1 MGHRALPWPAAVLP
15 KPNPEHL
22 IVVPEEKDAVAGI
35 ERGGGAVFRT
45 AGHATEVF
53 FTGPNFDDA
62 EMELVGKLPMIAQFT
77 ARMVAFTDRGMAAL
91 SKLHKLESIEIQSDK
106 ITNAGI
112 DCLRGLRNVKKLTL
126 NCPRLTDD
134 GLKALSGME
143 RLEEL
148 KVTSNR
154 VLGPGLKHLAGLS
167 SLRSLSLCCPVTS
180 DALGPLGRLV
190 NLETLN
196 VLIDDAALK
205 YLSSLKNLP
214 RSISRTLPT
223 RAVRTW

>member
-1 MGHRALPWPAAVLP
+1 MARAVLP

-112 DCLRGLRNVKKLTL
+112 DCLARFAERQEAHPQLPKAYGRRPEGPVGHGAFGGTESYLQ
-126 NCPRLTDD
+126 PRAWSRSET
-134 GLKALSGME
+134 
-143 RLEEL
+143 
-148 KVTSNR
+148 
-154 VLGPGLKHLAGLS
+154 PG
-167 SLRSLSLCCPVTS
+167 
-180 DALGPLGRLV
+180 
-190 NLETLN
+190 
-196 VLIDDAALK
+196 
-205 YLSSLKNLP
+205 
-214 RSISRTLPT
+214 RTLESEVVVVVLPGNL
-223 RAVRTW
+223 RRTWPPWSPGQSGNP

>member
-1 MGHRALPWPAAVLP
+1 MAARGVAQAQSGALNRRTRR
-15 KPNPEHL
+15 KGR
-22 IVVPEEKDAVAGI
+22 VAGI

-154 VLGPGLKHLAGLS
+154 VLGPGLKHLAGPQSEVVVVVLPGN
-167 SLRSLSLCCPVTS
+167 LR
-180 DALGPLGRLV
+180 
-190 NLETLN
+190 
-196 VLIDDAALK
+196 
-205 YLSSLKNLP
+205 
-214 RSISRTLPT
+214 
-223 RAVRTW
+223 RTWPPWSPGQSGNP